1 MTDDPA
7 FVDNVAAIADS
18 ESLANV
24 VVGHEHPDPSL
35 TQLAN
40 EPVDLGYGDRVDP
53 GEGFVQQHEARPCG
67 ERPGDLHPAPL
78 APREVLAARVAQV
91 LETEGLH
98 ELHGPLA
105 AHRGV
110 QAAAKLKD
118 REQVPFH
125 RELSKDGRFLWQIAE
140 PESRAHMHR
149 AVGEI
154 DVVEVDGPVVGGNE
168 ADQHVEA
175 RGFSRPVR
183 TEETHYLSALHIE
196 AHILDD
202 HAGAVTFREPPGA
215 ERAHSSSS
223 LRRIVTRRPSSPV
236 SAPAPWM
243 LPVTES

>member
-1 MTDDPA
+1 M
-7 FVDNVAAIADS
+7 
-18 ESLANV
+18 
-24 VVGHEHPDPSL
+24 
-35 TQLAN
+35 
-40 EPVDLGYGDRVDP
+40 DLGDGDRVDP
-53 GEGFVQQHEARPCG
+53 GEGLVQQHEARPCR
-67 ERPGDLHPAPL
+67 ERPGDLHPAPF
-78 APREVLAARVAQV
+78 APGEVLAARVAQV

-110 QAAAKLKD
+110 QVAPKLED

-125 RELSKDGRFLWQIAE
+125 RELSKDGRFLGKIAE
-140 PESRAHMHR
+140 PESRTNVHR

-154 DVVEVDGPVVGGNE
+154 DVVEMNGPAVGRDE

-175 RGFSRPVR
+175 RGFPRAVGA
-183 TEETHYLSALHIE
+183 EETHYLTASHHE
-196 AHILDD
+196 AHVLD
-202 HAGAVTFREPPGA
+202 HRAGAIALREPAGA

-223 LRRIVTRRPSSPV
+223 LSRIVTRRPSAPV